1 MGYLFILR
9 YATIAISMIATIM
22 TIATIKP
29 VLDCCWPGA
38 GEVVAGSVVVVF
50 RVVVADVELVLKS
63 AITGSEG
70 AANVTV
76 HVATLIVNG
85 VISCQVPFL
94 SMNGMMSDA
103 GVAHG

>member
-1 MGYLFILR
+1 MTT
-9 YATIAISMIATIM
+9 AMIIQ
-22 TIATIKP
+22 

-63 AITGSEG
+63 AITGSAG

-76 HVATLIVNG
+76 HAVTFMVNG
-85 VISCQVPFL
+85 VISCHVPFL
-94 SMNGMMSDA
+94 RMNGVIADA
-103 GVAHG
+103 GVLQR